1 MLICIPV
8 EEDRGLESP
17 VCRHFGSAD
26 RFMFVDSE
34 SGTHRSIVNRHRHE
48 GGGMCRPVALV
59 RREPVEGVVVGS
71 IGRRALERLGGDGIR
86 VYRAGPATVEDTL
99 AALKAGKLRV
109 MSPEETCAGDGHHHH
124 RHAGGSAGDR
134 A

>member
-17 VCRHFGSAD
+17 VCQHFGSAA
-26 RFMFVDSE
+26 RFMFVDTE
-34 SGTHRSIVNRHRHE
+34 SGTHRSIANGLRHE
-48 GGGMCRPVALV
+48 GHGMCRPLAVV
-59 RREPVEGVVVGS
+59 RREPIEGVVAGGL
-71 IGRRALERLGGDGIR
+71 GRRALERLDGDGIR
-86 VYRAGPATVEDTL
+86 VYRAGPATVGETL

-109 MSPEETCAGDGHHHH
+109 MSPEETCQGHEHGHH
-124 RHAGGSAGDR
+124 RHASGSVGDG